1 MVLSDPGMD
10 RLALLWNRWGSGRI
24 THLAS
29 ARTLAP
35 LKPKR
40 SRFGCNTKA
49 PKILFSSFLSF
60 CLSLTFRNSLNSLSL
75 NEEHL
80 LVFFICPETDHRAS
94 VHRCPPDHLPR
105 WSGPFRAQNQPK
117 LSNNDVFDPLN
128 SNPRS
133 I

>member
-10 RLALLWNRWGSGRI
+10 RLALIWSGWGSGRT
-24 THLAS
+24 THQAS
-29 ARTLAP
+29 ARTLVF

-40 SRFGCNTKA
+40 SRFGCNTKT
-49 PKILFSSFLSF
+49 PKKNYFPHFSPSTSLSSPKT
-60 CLSLTFRNSLNSLSL
+60 LSTLSL

-133 I
+133 V